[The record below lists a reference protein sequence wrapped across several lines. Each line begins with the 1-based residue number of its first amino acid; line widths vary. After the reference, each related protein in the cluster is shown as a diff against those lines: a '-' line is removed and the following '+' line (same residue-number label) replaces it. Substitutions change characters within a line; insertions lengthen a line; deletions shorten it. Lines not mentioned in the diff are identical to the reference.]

1 MTQMLAGS
9 IYAGLKCVLVLPVL
23 REMRYLICKL
33 TSHRPALV
41 IAGFAGFN
49 HYWKVPQIIFI
60 TAATARGNVLTDD
73 SFDC

>member
-33 TSHRPALV
+33 TSHHPTLV
-41 IAGFAGFN
+41 VAGFAGFN
-49 HYWKVPQIIFI
+49 HYWKVPQKGFI
-60 TAATARGNVLTDD
+60 AAATTDG
-73 SFDC
+73 